1 MAKKAEISNE
11 VAKSPKE
18 PKVAKAPKVVKSEPK
33 LEPKVEVKAHKKIE
47 CRSLES
53 DDSKLLQS
61 VKSSCNSKPIM
72 THVDLLNYDHLLQRA
87 RKQLESINVEHER
100 FVIPELENLI
110 QGKKTLLKNAVQ
122 VAKSLKRE
130 TQHLLKYFVKE
141 TGVPATCDDTKVVLN
156 GIVNSY
162 KVNQIYNKYID
173 EFVLCKQCKKPE
185 TRIITEKGV
194 LLLKCDAC
202 GAINPVRK
210 V

>member
-1 MAKKAEISNE
+1 MAKKAEITQE
-11 VAKSPKE
+11 GAKIPKE

-33 LEPKVEVKAHKKIE
+33 VEAKVECKSFESKDPKLVQSVKSSDAVSTQVKAHKKI
-47 CRSLES
+47 
-53 DDSKLLQS
+53 D
-61 VKSSCNSKPIM
+61 
-72 THVDLLNYDHLLQRA
+72 VDLLNYDNLLQRA
-87 RKQLESINVEHER
+87 RKQLESINIEHER

-122 VAKSLKRE
+122 VAKSLKRDV
-130 TQHLLKYFVKE
+130 QHLLKFFVKE
-141 TGVPATCDDTKVVLN
+141 TGVPATCDDAKVVLN

-162 KVNQIYNKYID
+162 KVNLIYNKYID

-202 GAINPVRK
+202 GGINPVRK